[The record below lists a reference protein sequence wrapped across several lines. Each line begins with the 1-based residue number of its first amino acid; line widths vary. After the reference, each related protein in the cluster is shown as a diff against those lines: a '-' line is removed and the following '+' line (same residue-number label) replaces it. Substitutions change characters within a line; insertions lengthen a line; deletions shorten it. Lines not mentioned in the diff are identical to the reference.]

1 MIVRPPIGQP
11 RFSIVVLLPPLSAH
25 NPSRELPRSIRIRTE
40 TRSDLSFIHLLP
52 SPPSGSVVA
61 RHWSGI
67 NLQSRYFLD
76 KQVARIGGAALAL
89 ILSFQNKNKKIKIK
103 IKIKKHLPLLVGSH
117 LVQSPLESLATVSVV
132 YDLVG
137 DLFHINQPA
146 HILQKINPWPGRR
159 KQKNTYIAGEHQ
171 GLTIGSM

>member
-1 MIVRPPIGQP
+1 MIHPGSCPDPSEFVQKQGQICDLFIFCPPPQAVWLQDIGQE
-11 RFSIVVLLPPLSAH
+11 STSKVDTS
-25 NPSRELPRSIRIRTE
+25 
-40 TRSDLSFIHLLP
+40 
-52 SPPSGSVVA
+52 
-61 RHWSGI
+61 W
-67 NLQSRYFLD
+67 
-76 KQVARIGGAALAL
+76 IGGAALAL
-89 ILSFQNKNKKIKIK
+89 ILSYQNKNKNKK

-117 LVQSPLESLATVSVV
+117 LVQSPLESLATVSVA